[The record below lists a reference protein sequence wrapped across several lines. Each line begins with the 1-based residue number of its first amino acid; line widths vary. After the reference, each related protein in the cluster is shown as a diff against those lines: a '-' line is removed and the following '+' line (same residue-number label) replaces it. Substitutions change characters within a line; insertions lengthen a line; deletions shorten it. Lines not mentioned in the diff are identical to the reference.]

1 MSEHLDTVIHC
12 GIFINR
18 GDGCDCFL
26 FEIKTGLRRIMN
38 HKTDAMHADVI
49 NLNQTDS
56 GFVAEVIR
64 RAGVDINQCWHCQ
77 TCASGCP
84 FVRAM
89 DYPPN
94 RIIRMVQ
101 LGLRKEALESS
112 GIWICVGCNTCAIQ
126 CPNCIDIP
134 AVNDALR
141 QMAME
146 EGAVVAE
153 PNILDFH
160 QSVLQSIQRHGR
172 THKLEVMMR
181 YKLKKHDW
189 LTDLVVGIKM
199 FAKRKLELLP
209 SKSKNI
215 AEIRRLFNHKSAA

>member
-1 MSEHLDTVIHC
+1 
-12 GIFINR
+12 
-18 GDGCDCFL
+18 
-26 FEIKTGLRRIMN
+26 MN
-38 HKTDAMHADVI
+38 HKLDAMPSEAVD
-49 NLNQTDS
+49 LNQTDT

-64 RAGVDINQCWHCQ
+64 RSGADINKCWHCQ
-77 TCASGCP
+77 SCASGCP
-84 FVRAM
+84 FVQAM

-94 RIIRMVQ
+94 RVIRLVQ

-112 GIWICVGCNTCAIQ
+112 GIWICVGCNACAIQ

-141 QMAME
+141 KMAME
-146 EGAVVAE
+146 EEVVIAE
-153 PNILDFH
+153 PNILNFH
-160 QSVLQSIQRHGR
+160 QAVLQSIQRHGR

-189 LTDLVVGIKM
+189 LSDMAVGMKM
-199 FAKRKLELLP
+199 LARRKLELLP

-215 AEIRRLFNHKSAA
+215 AEIKRLFDQKSTA

>member
-1 MSEHLDTVIHC
+1 
-12 GIFINR
+12 
-18 GDGCDCFL
+18 
-26 FEIKTGLRRIMN
+26 MN
-38 HKTDAMHADVI
+38 HNQKMDAMRSEVV
-49 NLNQTDS
+49 NLNQTDA
-56 GFVAEVIR
+56 GFVTEVIR
-64 RAGVDINQCWHCQ
+64 KSGVDINKCWHCQ

-84 FVRAM
+84 FVKAM

-94 RIIRMVQ
+94 RVIRLVQ
-101 LGLRKEALESS
+101 LGLRKEALESA

-146 EGAVVAE
+146 EGVVIAE
-153 PNILDFH
+153 PNILNFH
-160 QSVLQSIQRHGR
+160 QAVLQSIQRHGR

-181 YKLKKHDW
+181 YKLKKRDW
-189 LTDLVVGIKM
+189 FTDMAVGAKM
-199 FAKRKLELLP
+199 FVRRKLGLRP

-215 AEIRRLFNHKSAA
+215 TEIRRIFDQKSIAQGIGK

>member
-1 MSEHLDTVIHC
+1 MSDKPYEKLPDIVNI
-12 GIFINR
+12 
-18 GDGCDCFL
+18 
-26 FEIKTGLRRIMN
+26 
-38 HKTDAMHADVI
+38 
-49 NLNQTDS
+49 NQTDS
-56 GFVAEVIR
+56 GFVNEVIR
-64 RAGVDINQCWHCQ
+64 RSGVDINKCWHCQ
-77 TCASGCP
+77 TCAGGCP

-94 RIIRMVQ
+94 RVIRLVQ

-112 GIWICVGCNTCAIQ
+112 GIWICVGCNTCSIQ

-141 QMAME
+141 QLAMQ
-146 EGAVVAE
+146 EGVGIAE
-153 PNILDFH
+153 PNILNFH
-160 QSVLQSIQRHGR
+160 EAVLQSIQRHGR

-189 LTDLVVGIKM
+189 FSDMAVGMRM
-199 FAKRKLELLP
+199 FAKRKLEILP

-215 AEIRRLFNHKSAA
+215 AEIRKLFAQKSTA

>member
-1 MSEHLDTVIHC
+1 MNPKPNTIPA
-12 GIFINR
+12 
-18 GDGCDCFL
+18 
-26 FEIKTGLRRIMN
+26 EI
-38 HKTDAMHADVI
+38 V

-56 GFVAEVIR
+56 GFAGEVTR
-64 RAGVDINQCWHCQ
+64 RSGVEINKCWHCQ
-77 TCASGCP
+77 TCAGGCP

-94 RIIRMVQ
+94 RVIRMVQ

-112 GIWICVGCNTCAIQ
+112 GIWICVGCNTCSIQ
-126 CPNCIDIP
+126 CPNCIDIA

-141 QMAME
+141 QMAMA
-146 EGAVVAE
+146 EGVVVAE
-153 PNILDFH
+153 PNILNFH
-160 QSVLQSIQRHGR
+160 LAVLQSIQRHGR
-172 THKLEVMMR
+172 THKLEVMLR

-189 LTDLVVGIKM
+189 FSDMAVGMKM

-215 AEIRRLFNHKSAA
+215 AEIRKLFDQKSTA

>member
-1 MSEHLDTVIHC
+1 MNAMRSEV
-12 GIFINR
+12 
-18 GDGCDCFL
+18 
-26 FEIKTGLRRIMN
+26 
-38 HKTDAMHADVI
+38 V
-49 NLNQTDS
+49 NLNQTDT
-56 GFVAEVIR
+56 GFVTEVIR
-64 RAGVDINQCWHCQ
+64 KAGVDINKCWHCQ

-94 RIIRMVQ
+94 QVIRLVQ

-146 EGAVVAE
+146 EGVVIAE
-153 PNILDFH
+153 PSILNFH
-160 QSVLQSIQRHGR
+160 QAVLQSIQRHGR

-181 YKLKKHDW
+181 YKLKNRDW
-189 LTDLVVGIKM
+189 FTDMAVGAKM
-199 FAKRKLELLP
+199 FVRRKLELLP
-209 SKSKNI
+209 SKSQNI
-215 AEIRRLFNHKSAA
+215 TEIRRIFDQKSIAQGIGK

>member
-1 MSEHLDTVIHC
+1 MSAKPYAKLP
-12 GIFINR
+12 
-18 GDGCDCFL
+18 
-26 FEIKTGLRRIMN
+26 EI
-38 HKTDAMHADVI
+38 V

-56 GFVAEVIR
+56 GFATDVIR
-64 RAGVDINQCWHCQ
+64 RSGVDINKCWHCQ
-77 TCASGCP
+77 TCAGGCP

-94 RIIRMVQ
+94 RVIRIVQ

-112 GIWICVGCNTCAIQ
+112 GIWICVGCNTCSIQ

-134 AVNDALR
+134 AINDTLR
-141 QMAME
+141 QIAMQ
-146 EGAVVAE
+146 EGVGIAE
-153 PNILDFH
+153 PNILNFH
-160 QSVLQSIQRHGR
+160 EAVLQSIQRHGR

-189 LTDLVVGIKM
+189 FSDMTVGLKM

-215 AEIRRLFNHKSAA
+215 AEIRKLFDQKSTAYSSDHTYE

>member
-1 MSEHLDTVIHC
+1 M
-12 GIFINR
+12 NQKPNAKPA
-18 GDGCDCFL
+18 
-26 FEIKTGLRRIMN
+26 EIVNLSQ
-38 HKTDAMHADVI
+38 TDA
-49 NLNQTDS
+49 
-56 GFVAEVIR
+56 GFAGEVIQR
-64 RAGVDINQCWHCQ
+64 SGVEINKCWHCQ
-77 TCASGCP
+77 TCAGGCP

-94 RIIRMVQ
+94 RVIRMVQ

-112 GIWICVGCNTCAIQ
+112 GIWICVGCNTCSIQ

-141 QMAME
+141 QMAMA
-146 EGAVVAE
+146 EGVVVAE
-153 PNILDFH
+153 PNILNFH
-160 QSVLQSIQRHGR
+160 QAVLQSIQRHGR

-181 YKLKKHDW
+181 YKLKNHDW
-189 LTDLVVGIKM
+189 FSDMAVGMKM

-215 AEIRRLFNHKSAA
+215 AEIRRLFDQKSTA

>member
-1 MSEHLDTVIHC
+1 
-12 GIFINR
+12 
-18 GDGCDCFL
+18 
-26 FEIKTGLRRIMN
+26 MN
-38 HKTDAMHADVI
+38 HKANRI
-49 NLNQTDS
+49 PIEILNVTQTDTA
-56 GFVAEVIR
+56 FANEVIR
-64 RAGVDINQCWHCQ
+64 RSGVEINKCWHCQ
-77 TCASGCP
+77 TCAGGCP

-112 GIWICVGCNTCAIQ
+112 GIWICVGCNTCSIQ

-141 QMAME
+141 QMAMA
-146 EGAVVAE
+146 EGVVVAE
-153 PNILDFH
+153 PNILNFH
-160 QSVLQSIQRHGR
+160 QVVLQSIQRHGR

-189 LTDLVVGIKM
+189 FSDMAVGVKM

-209 SKSKNI
+209 SRSKNI
-215 AEIRRLFNHKSAA
+215 AEIRRLFDQKSTA